1 MHNPL
6 FQMIMMQKQFYSL
19 SLIQYF
25 LFFLYEGCYLM
36 SIIVDI
42 ICLLLLPSASIL
54 HFNAIPKLLD
64 SLMKRINIIRDQD
77 QYLKLILN

>member
-1 MHNPL
+1 
-6 FQMIMMQKQFYSL
+6 
-19 SLIQYF
+19 
-25 LFFLYEGCYLM
+25 M